1 MNDQHRSSERT
12 AHSVVAGQLQFRCRG
27 SHFKITQAAFLRAAV
42 AHLSQHHSGCIP
54 QSCNGS
60 RLNITQAA
68 HLKAALA
75 QVSPS
80 LRLNP
85 LDTKQRLERTD
96 HSSLLCSA
104 VCHLDKG
111 TI

>member
-1 MNDQHRSSERT
+1 MTSTEALSAQRTVWWLASCSSAAGAHISNSLRLHSSE
-12 AHSVVAGQLQFRCRG
+12 LLWLIC
-27 SHFKITQAAFLRAAV
+27 
-42 AHLSQHHSGCIP
+42 
-54 QSCNGS
+54 
-60 RLNITQAA
+60 LNITQAA